1 MSDSPRIFADF
12 VEGRITEAQCRQLLS
27 ADAEWLARVD
37 TCVRLQRVAK
47 APHYDMVPYIDTQS
61 MFRAQFGH
69 KPARQTDFWPK
80 LAVACSFVAIALSLS
95 PVKLQVRDGSIA
107 VHWNQHD
114 PIAAEQQMTTM
125 LANYRI
131 EQQEYLQKQLQLTQ
145 QQQASQLILLKDYL
159 TETEQKNRRSDM
171 IELVEY
177 LNSQRQ
183 SDWQYW
189 QDHAQPSQ
197 ARLDYSTAYP
207 SKRSQ

>member
-1 MSDSPRIFADF
+1 MSDSPHIFADF
-12 VEGRITEAQCRQLLS
+12 VEGRISEAQCRQLLS
-27 ADAEWLARVD
+27 TDAEWLARLD

-47 APHYDMVPYIDTQS
+47 APHYDMVPYIDTQT
-61 MFRAQFGH
+61 MFRAQYGRAA
-69 KPARQTDFWPK
+69 PQQRDFWPK
-80 LAVACSFVAIALSLS
+80 LAVACSVFAMVLSVS
-95 PVKLQVRDGSIA
+95 PLQLQIRDGSVA
-107 VHWNQHD
+107 VHWNQQD
-114 PIAAEQQMTTM
+114 PQAAQQQVNTM

-207 SKRSQ
+207 LKRAQ